1 MQKAHDASRNNYWR
15 NLPEIT
21 TPIVAEELNRNEQS
35 VDAIDDRV
43 VMMDTTKANQSDML
57 QAVKSVV
64 FNEQTGVFRITFFNE
79 SYVDI
84 DTDIEKIA
92 INFDYDDDPT
102 SAHYQQLVIELD
114 DGTYKYI
121 DLSALITQYE
131 FIDSAQVHFDI
142 MSGGGVTASI
152 KNGSITENK
161 LQPNF
166 LADVRLERS
175 KAEQAS
181 SDSEAWAVGQ
191 RGGSPVDPTDD
202 TYENNSKYYAGLA
215 DDRATDAETASQA
228 AEDTLEEVIRVAN
241 NITFEVNWQTGNLE
255 YTDNSAYSFSI
266 NEATGNLEWEVV
278 V

>member
-43 VMMDTTKANQSDML
+43 VTFDTTKANQSDML
-57 QAVKSVV
+57 QAVKSVT

-79 SYVDI
+79 SYVNI

-131 FIDSAQVHFDI
+131 FIDSTQVHFDV

-166 LADVRLERS
+166 LADCRLERS

-191 RGGSPVDPTDD
+191 RGGSDVDPTDP
-202 TYENNSKYYAGLA
+202 TYDNNSKYYAGLA

-241 NITFEVNWQTGNLE
+241 NITFEVNFATGNLE

-266 NEATGNLEWEVV
+266 NETTGNLEWEVV

>member
-43 VMMDTTKANQSDML
+43 VTFDTTKANQSDML
-57 QAVKSVV
+57 QAVKSVT

-92 INFDYDDDPT
+92 INFDYDDDPA
-102 SAHYQQLVIELD
+102 SPHYQQIIIELE

-131 FIDSAQVHFDI
+131 FIDSIQIHFDI
-142 MSGGGVTASI
+142 TGGSVSASI

-191 RGGSPVDPTDD
+191 RGGSDVDPTDP
-202 TYENNSKYYAGLA
+202 TYENNSKYYAEFA
-215 DDRATDAETASQA
+215 DDRAIDAETASQA

-241 NITFEVNWQTGNLE
+241 NITFEVNFATGNLE

-266 NEATGNLEWEVV
+266 NETTGNLEWEVV

>member
-43 VMMDTTKANQSDML
+43 VTFDTTKANQSDML
-57 QAVKSVV
+57 LAVKSVT
-64 FNEQTGVFRITFFNE
+64 FNDQTGVFRITFFNE

-102 SAHYQQLVIELD
+102 SPHYQQIIIELE

-121 DLSALITQYE
+121 DLSALITEYE
-131 FIDSAQVHFDI
+131 FIDSVQIHFDI
-142 MSGGGVTASI
+142 TGGSVSASV

-166 LADVRLERS
+166 LADCRLERS

-191 RGGSPVDPTDD
+191 RGGSDVPITDP
-202 TYENNSKYYAGLA
+202 TYENNSKYYAEFA
-215 DDRATDAETASQA
+215 DDRATDAETASQE

-241 NITFEVNWQTGNLE
+241 NITFEVNFVTGNLE

-266 NEATGNLEWEVV
+266 NESTGNLEWEVV

>member
-43 VMMDTTKANQSDML
+43 VTFDTTKANQSDML
-57 QAVKSVV
+57 QAVKSVA
-64 FNEQTGVFRITFFNE
+64 FNDQTGVFRITFFNE

-102 SAHYQQLVIELD
+102 SPHYQQIIIELE

-131 FIDSAQVHFDI
+131 FIDSTQIHFDI
-142 MSGGGVTASI
+142 TGGSVSASV

-181 SDSEAWAVGQ
+181 SNAEAWAVGE

>member
-43 VMMDTTKANQSDML
+43 VLMDTTKANQSDML
-57 QAVKSVV
+57 MAVKTIT
-64 FNEQTGVFRITFFNE
+64 FDDTTGVFRITFFND
-79 SYVDI
+79 SYIDI

-131 FIDSAQVHFDI
+131 FIDSAQIHFDI
-142 MSGGGVTASI
+142 TGGSVSASV

-191 RGGSPVDPTDD
+191 RGGTPVDPTDD

>member
-43 VMMDTTKANQSDML
+43 VTFDTTKANQSDML
-57 QAVKSVV
+57 LAVKSVT
-64 FNEQTGVFRITFFNE
+64 FDDTTGTFRITFFNE
-79 SYVDI
+79 NYVDI

-102 SAHYQQLVIELD
+102 SPHYQQIIIELE

-131 FIDSAQVHFDI
+131 FIDSAQIHFDV
-142 MSGGGVTASI
+142 MGGGGVTASI
-152 KNGSITENK
+152 INGSITENK

-181 SDSEAWAVGQ
+181 SNAEAWAVGQ
-191 RGGSPVDPTDD
+191 RDGSDVDPTDP

-228 AEDTLEEVIRVAN
+228 AEDTLEEVIAVAN
-241 NITFEVNWQTGNLE
+241 NITFEVNFTTGNLE

-266 NEATGNLEWEVV
+266 NETTGNLEWEVV

>member
-43 VMMDTTKANQSDML
+43 VLMDTTKANQSDML
-57 QAVKSVV
+57 SAVKTIT
-64 FNEQTGVFRITFFNE
+64 FDDTTGVFRITFFND
-79 SYVDI
+79 SYIDI

-131 FIDSAQVHFDI
+131 FIDSTQIHFDV

-191 RGGSPVDPTDD
+191 RGGSPVEPTDD

-215 DDRATDAETASQA
+215 DGRATDAETASQA

>member
-43 VMMDTTKANQSDML
+43 VTFDTTKANQSDML
-57 QAVKSVV
+57 QAVKSVT
-64 FNEQTGVFRITFFNE
+64 FNDQTGVFRITFFNE

-102 SAHYQQLVIELD
+102 SPHYQQIIIELE

-131 FIDSAQVHFDI
+131 FIDSVQIHFDV
-142 MSGGGVTASI
+142 MSGGGVTASVI
-152 KNGSITENK
+152 NGSITENK

-166 LADVRLERS
+166 LADCRLERS

-181 SDSEAWAVGQ
+181 SDAEAWAVGQ

-202 TYENNSKYYAGLA
+202 TYENNSKYYAEMA
-215 DDRATDAETASQA
+215 DDRADDAEASRQA
-228 AEDTLEEVIRVAN
+228 AEDILDEVIIVAN

>member
-43 VMMDTTKANQSDML
+43 VTFDTTKANQSDML
-57 QAVKSVV
+57 QAVKSVT

-102 SAHYQQLVIELD
+102 SPHYQQIIIELE

-121 DLSALITQYE
+121 DVSALITQYE
-131 FIDSAQVHFDI
+131 FVDSAQIHFDI
-142 MSGGGVTASI
+142 LGGSVSASI

-181 SDSEAWAVGQ
+181 SNAEAWAVGE

-202 TYENNSKYYAGLA
+202 TYENNSKYYAEFA
-215 DDRATDAETASQA
+215 DNRATDAETASQA

-241 NITFEVNWQTGNLE
+241 NITFEVDFATGNLV
-255 YTDNSAYSFSI
+255 YTDNSVYSFSI
-266 NEATGNLEWEVV
+266 NETTGNLEWEVV

>member
-43 VMMDTTKANQSDML
+43 VTMDTTKANQSDML
-57 QAVKSVV
+57 QAVKTIA
-64 FNEQTGVFRITFFNE
+64 FNDQTGVFRITFFNE
-79 SYVDI
+79 SYIDI

-102 SAHYQQLVIELD
+102 SAHYQQLIIELD

-131 FIDSAQVHFDI
+131 FIDSTQIHFDI
-142 MSGGGVTASI
+142 TGGSVSASV

-181 SDSEAWAVGQ
+181 SNAEAWAVGE